1 MKKLIYI
8 LFAGS
13 FALTITGC
21 SKYLDKLDNPNLVTD
36 PPLNGLLAEAT
47 FETGRDVFR
56 SSDNVSY

>member
-47 FETGRDVFR
+47 FETGRDVVR
-56 SSDNVSY
+56 I